1 MHLYKTAEGFLI
13 KRKDEFRLIDQKLE
27 WDELINRD
35 NLHSYLLELWNTGK
49 NKPVNQTDLER
60 IILAPIGTQEVWAA
74 GVTYYSSRLA
84 RMEESQDSGGGDFYS
99 RVYQAERPEIFFK
112 ATPGRVVGHRQAFRI
127 RRDSSWDVPEPEL
140 TLLATSSGKIV
151 AYTIGNDVSSRSI
164 EGENP
169 FIFAP
174 GKNI

>member
-1 MHLYKTAEGFLI
+1 
-13 KRKDEFRLIDQKLE
+13 
-27 WDELINRD
+27 
-35 NLHSYLLELWNTGK
+35 
-49 NKPVNQTDLER
+49 
-60 IILAPIGTQEVWAA
+60 
-74 GVTYYSSRLA
+74 
-84 RMEESQDSGGGDFYS
+84 MEESQDSGGGDFYS

-127 RRDSSWDVPEPEL
+127 RRDSTWDVPEPEL

-169 FIFAP
+169 LYLPQAKTFDDCACP
-174 GKNI
+174 GPCLLFRMYPFVYLLSFQLKCMEG